1 MIFFGMLIVGFLYT
15 YIFIPETKGL
25 SLEEVDEL
33 YRAGVKP
40 WASAGWKPADRRLHR
55 HQEKPPKR
63 IAENTRECGENRS
76 ENLENHGE
84 TFLQIFS

>member
-40 WASAGWKPADRRLHR
+40 WASAGWKPADRRLHHHEYR
-55 HQEKPPKR
+55 EKHESLSNDALDEKKEEPV
-63 IAENTRECGENRS
+63 IISTTSA
-76 ENLENHGE
+76 
-84 TFLQIFS
+84 